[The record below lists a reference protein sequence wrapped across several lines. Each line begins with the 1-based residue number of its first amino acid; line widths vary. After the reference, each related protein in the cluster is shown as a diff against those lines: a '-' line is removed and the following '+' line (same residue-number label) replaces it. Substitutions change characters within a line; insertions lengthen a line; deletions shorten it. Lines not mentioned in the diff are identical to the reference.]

1 MSARVPERVILGI
14 TALIVVIIG
23 LGGLIAPSV
32 FYVSYEIRVTG
43 ENLSNELRAVGAA
56 LTLLG
61 LAVAAGAIWR
71 DWSFSAALIGALVGI
86 GFAVGRV
93 VSLLVDGIPVA
104 SIVGAGAVEAVFGV
118 ACAWVAVRRRPRE

>member
-1 MSARVPERVILGI
+1 MSARIPERVILGI

-32 FYVSYEIRVTG
+32 FYTSYEIRVTG

-71 DWSFSAALIGALVGI
+71 TWSFSAALIGALVGI